1 MDASLRARLAPW
13 VAASVGVALYL
24 NTLPNGFV
32 FDDIFI
38 VQENPSIRS
47 LREVPALFTRNYWYP
62 QDSWDRLYRP
72 FTVASYS
79 LNHALAGL
87 RPWAWHL
94 GNALLHG
101 LVVLLLHAAVLP
113 LAGRG
118 GAFLAALLFAA
129 HPIHTEAV
137 ASVVGRAELLA
148 AAFSLGALLAHA
160 RGHAPAVAGLLTL
173 AASLS
178 KESALAT
185 PGLLLLW
192 DFLRPGR
199 LRPRWASVVAS
210 LAAALVAVAAR
221 RAALGTFLALPPADP
236 EMGLLHHESLATR
249 LPTALHVLGRYWLLL
264 VKPWPLCADYSYN
277 QIPLVRSMADGFAV
291 LGLVGLVALVAAV
304 PALRRRAPD
313 VALGAGVVVLGLALT
328 ANLVVPIGTLM
339 AERLLF
345 LPSAGLCLALGSRL
359 ARAGRAGWAAALLLA
374 ALGAALT
381 VVRNRDWRDQFG
393 LFEAT
398 AKLAP
403 RSVKINVYLGRWMR
417 DRDRLDEAEAC
428 LRRVRAVAPESR
440 PAHDVLGDVLFR
452 KGAYA
457 EAAGHFEWVARRKP
471 ADALSRYN
479 LGECA
484 RKLGDPSGAERAYRE
499 ALERDP
505 SVPTARYA
513 LGTLLCETGRW
524 EAGLRELET
533 AARLQPDE
541 GKWRYG
547 LALALEHEGRR
558 EEAEREFR
566 EAERLGWPGAE
577 RPRTPEGAGRSP

>member
-1 MDASLRARLAPW
+1 MHASRRARLAPW
-13 VAASVGVALYL
+13 VAASIGVALYL
-24 NTLPNGFV
+24 NTLWNGFV

-72 FTVASYS
+72 LTVASYS

-101 LVVLLLHAAVLP
+101 IVVFLLHAGALP

-118 GAFLAALLFAA
+118 GAFLTALLFAA

-137 ASVVGRAELLA
+137 ANVVGRAELLA
-148 AAFSLGALLAHA
+148 AAFALGALVTHA
-160 RGHAPAVAGLLTL
+160 RGRHPVVPGLLTL
-173 AASLS
+173 AAALS
-178 KESALAT
+178 KESAAVV
-185 PGLLLLW
+185 PGLLLLR
-192 DFLRPGR
+192 DFLRPGPF
-199 LRPRWASVVAS
+199 RPRWASVGAS
-210 LAAALVAVAAR
+210 LVAVLVAVAAR
-221 RAALGTFLALPPADP
+221 RLALGVFLALPPADP
-236 EMGLLHHESLATR
+236 EMGLLHHVDLGTR
-249 LPTALHVLGRYWLLL
+249 RATALHVLGRYWLKL
-264 VKPWPLCADYSYN
+264 VKPWPLCADYSFE
-277 QIPLVRSMADGFAV
+277 QIPLVRSMADGAAV
-291 LGLVGLVALVAAV
+291 GGLLGLAALLVAV

-313 VALGAGVVVLGLALT
+313 VALGAGIVVLGLALT

-359 ARAGRAGWAAALLLA
+359 ARAGRAGWWAALLLA
-374 ALGAALT
+374 GLGGTLT
-381 VVRNRDWRDQFG
+381 VVRNADWKDQFT
-393 LFEAT
+393 LFEVT
-398 AKLAP
+398 AKAAP
-403 RSVKINVYLGRWMR
+403 RSVKINVYLGRWLR
-417 DRDRLDEAEAC
+417 DRGRLDEAEAC
-428 LRRVRAVAPESR
+428 LRRVLSVAPESR

-452 KGAYA
+452 KGAYE
-457 EAAGHFEWVARRKP
+457 EAASHFATVARKKP

-484 RKLGDPSGAERAYRE
+484 RKLGDPAGAERAYRE

-505 SVPTARYA
+505 ALPPARYA
-513 LGTLLCETGRW
+513 LGTLLCETGRC
-524 EAGLRELET
+524 EEGLSELET

-541 GKWRYG
+541 GKWRFG
-547 LALALEHEGRR
+547 LALALEHLGRR
-558 EEAEREFR
+558 EEAERAYR
-566 EAERLGWPGAE
+566 EAERLGWPSPA
-577 RPRTPEGAGRSP
+577 RPRAPEGRSP